1 MKSFA
6 SNFNSQIKNST
17 EFVNNSTE
25 FATQKHL
32 FEQIPYLPMA
42 ENYNPMLDKI
52 IEADI
57 REETSM
63 MRSTGQ
69 GTFHL
74 MKSNSEQ
81 VNECF
86 ENE

>member
-17 EFVNNSTE
+17 EFAASE
-25 FATQKHL
+25 KHL
-32 FEQIPYLPMA
+32 FEQIPNLPMA
-42 ENYNPMLDKI
+42 ENYNPMLDEI

-81 VNECF
+81 VKECF
-86 ENE
+86 GNQ